1 MLTDYFIALSVFFA
15 AWISIISRIY
25 SVLFV
30 KDETIGAISR
40 TSAEKAK
47 AEELKKEQKGLGTLF
62 KSKAFMINLVITLAI
77 TLIFIWLAVSVSTDG
92 EVNSFDPF
100 SILEIDS
107 GSDAKAIKKAFRS
120 LSLKYHP
127 DKNPGDRAAE
137 AKFMMVS
144 KAYEALT
151 NEEAR
156 ENWEKYG
163 NPDGKQSLEVS
174 IGLPDFLLDSGN
186 RNVVLVIYLIFMVG
200 VIPFCVWSYCHC

>member
-30 KDETIGAISR
+30 KDEKIGAISR

-62 KSKAFMINLVITLAI
+62 KSKAFMINLVITLAL

-107 GSDAKAIKKAFRS
+107 GSDAKAIKKAFR
-120 LSLKYHP
+120 
-127 DKNPGDRAAE
+127 
-137 AKFMMVS
+137 
-144 KAYEALT
+144 
-151 NEEAR
+151 
-156 ENWEKYG
+156 
-163 NPDGKQSLEVS
+163 
-174 IGLPDFLLDSGN
+174 
-186 RNVVLVIYLIFMVG
+186 
-200 VIPFCVWSYCHC
+200 